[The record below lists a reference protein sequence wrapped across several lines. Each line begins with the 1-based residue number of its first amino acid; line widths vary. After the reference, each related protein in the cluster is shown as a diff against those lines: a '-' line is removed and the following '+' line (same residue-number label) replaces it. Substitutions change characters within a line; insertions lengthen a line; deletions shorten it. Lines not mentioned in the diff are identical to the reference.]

1 MADPG
6 PSPTVSSL
14 EVDVVRHAEI
24 WDRIAVSDE
33 ALARAARAAF
43 AAAPADR
50 QEPCEATIVLTDDAE
65 MRALNRAWRGKDSST
80 NVLSFPAGYSPGAIV
95 SEPRPLGDVVLAAE
109 TVLAESADR
118 DIPAAD
124 HAAHLVVHGML
135 HLLGFDH
142 ERDEDAEAMEALE
155 TRGALHDRH
164 RRSLCGGRASR
175 PCRGIAMSNA
185 PLSDDELPAASDQSP
200 EEEPSWLERVL
211 ARFGLGEEPDLREV
225 IEDALTRA
233 KGAGDTFSGQERAM
247 LLKTLRFGKL
257 TVEDVMVPR
266 ADIIAVEESM
276 TVAELMAVFR
286 EAEHSRLPVYRE
298 TLDDPRGMIHIRDL
312 MSWITTAAEKSGAP
326 SLDLGAVD
334 LASTVGSI
342 DITREILYVPPS
354 MPVLDLLLRM
364 QLSRR
369 HLALVVDEY
378 GGTDGLVSIEDLVEE
393 VVGEIEDEHD
403 VAEEA
408 MIRQDPKLG
417 LIADARTPIEDL
429 ARHLGV
435 ELATPEQEED
445 IDTIG
450 GLVFSL
456 AGRIPARGE
465 LVRHPSGIEFEV
477 LEADPRRIKKLR
489 IHKAQERK
497 ETPTETPAPE
507 SS

>member
-1 MADPG
+1 
-6 PSPTVSSL
+6 
-14 EVDVVRHAEI
+14 
-24 WDRIAVSDE
+24 
-33 ALARAARAAF
+33 
-43 AAAPADR
+43 
-50 QEPCEATIVLTDDAE
+50 
-65 MRALNRAWRGKDSST
+65 
-80 NVLSFPAGYSPGAIV
+80 
-95 SEPRPLGDVVLAAE
+95 
-109 TVLAESADR
+109 
-118 DIPAAD
+118 
-124 HAAHLVVHGML
+124 
-135 HLLGFDH
+135 
-142 ERDEDAEAMEALE
+142 
-155 TRGALHDRH
+155 
-164 RRSLCGGRASR
+164 
-175 PCRGIAMSNA
+175 MSNA

-312 MSWITTAAEKSGAP
+312 MSWITTVAEKSGAP
-326 SLDLGAVD
+326 SLDLGAVN

-393 VVGEIEDEHD
+393 VVGEIADEHD
-403 VAEEA
+403 VEDEPL
-408 MIRQDPKLG
+408 IRSDPRLG
-417 LIADARTPIEDL
+417 LVADARTPIEDL
-429 ARHLGV
+429 EKHLAL
-435 ELATPEQEED
+435 ELVSGEQEED
-445 IDTIG
+445 IDTLG
-450 GLVFSL
+450 GLVFSI

-489 IHKAQERK
+489 IH
-497 ETPTETPAPE
+497 TPPAPDGEKPE
-507 SS
+507 SA